1 MNTFPISLRGT
12 TPSVGVGWVGSGR
25 DRSFGDRIPIGKFK
39 PIMENSFSYNQNE
52 MKLAIVIGCTAIV
65 IILLIVITINYVCTL
80 YVKVSVYSFIRF

>member
-1 MNTFPISLRGT
+1 
-12 TPSVGVGWVGSGR
+12 VWVGLGRVGTGRLVIESLSGNPYR
-25 DRSFGDRIPIGKFK
+25 EIPIGKFK

-65 IILLIVITINYVCTL
+65 IMLIVITINYVCTL

>member
-1 MNTFPISLRGT
+1 MLQISLYQHLN
-12 TPSVGVGWVGSGR
+12 PLWK
-25 DRSFGDRIPIGKFK
+25 IP
-39 PIMENSFSYNQNE
+39 FSYNQTE